1 MNKFTHAKCLS
12 IHVPIEKVAELNKY
26 FHSDLFSHAADQ
38 LTLIE
43 QSFTLIILQCKWG
56 VGIEGVHYSALKSKE
71 TRNESRVITE
81 DSSKR

>member
-12 IHVPIEKVAELNKY
+12 IHVPIEKVAELNNYIY

-56 VGIEGVHYSALKSKE
+56 VGIEGIVL
-71 TRNESRVITE
+71 
-81 DSSKR
+81 